1 MATVAQ
7 TDFSGGMI
15 TRLSPE
21 RLPQNAYSFGKNIET
36 RDGTPRTRRGS
47 LRLYD
52 DIAGQTF
59 QGAGIFRSPS
69 RGDKVETML
78 VAQGQKVYRMIPPLD
93 RVEMTLPGTLT
104 EVPVR
109 FVQAIDKMYLF
120 HGEGQSVWEWDGEE
134 DNPWTVVAEPETG
147 KNLVGTERVTYAY
160 GRFWMA
166 TARDTVEYSDI
177 LSTSVP
183 LSQGFNVNHGEGE
196 SVNAIFQI
204 GNGQLILAKDRSL
217 YQINGANAFTD
228 TSQLTA
234 DDALSRTIGVFAQD
248 TVVQPG
254 ADTIFLSRDGLY
266 SLSVNNENNLRLT
279 DIAISDPI
287 ADRFARI
294 NWEKAHLAQG
304 IWFDNYYLL
313 AVPVGGGQTNTT
325 ILVYDFLTK
334 AWVSEWELYVGDP
347 DAEEEA
353 DRELPTTAFAVSRFI
368 VSTRLGVN
376 RLYAINELGGVME
389 LLKDNLKDNYSSP
402 DHYVDFAGST
412 SGSHYHLEES
422 EINGGGFPSLSSGY
436 LIVDFSVP
444 VSAKDTVQRVF
455 EVKSTD
461 NDCLAL
467 GMNASNQI
475 EAQLDVDGVTKWK
488 IATTGLNFAD
498 GLFHKVTLYQ
508 DGSTDEGAKA
518 EILIDGELVQQ
529 SEITDVASEL
539 WTSSITNGAA
549 IVGAKVGSSVFLGRV
564 RGFEWLGPNGRA
576 DSTKQIFPF
585 NDKDVLKTDNGGGY
599 TIGRTVSDVLS
610 SNNVWDFITG
620 PPAATTWGG
629 ASPAPAN
636 IEATFI
642 SRGYGAASI
651 IADGSNP
658 KVEYTVAHANPKLT
672 SSLVGSKPF
681 SSQTLITEQTYD
693 KTKYEVNNKSD
704 WASTNAGADH
714 DTFGRE
720 DYPPIELGPSDSFA
734 LRGTAGGLEPEEV
747 TMGIETRHTH
757 TVTGNIHSPWIRL
770 KLENTQGRF
779 DLIDVVL
786 TTKEQPIFTGRGL

>member
-1 MATVAQ
+1 MASVSQ

-52 DIAGQTF
+52 DIAGQSF
-59 QGAGIFRSPS
+59 QGAGIFRSPA

-104 EVPVR
+104 EGTVR

-120 HGEGQSVWEWDGEE
+120 HGEGQSVWQWGGEE

-279 DIAISDPI
+279 DVAISDPI

-334 AWVSEWELYVGDP
+334 AWVSEWELYTG
-347 DAEEEA
+347 DAEEA
-353 DRELPTTAFAVSRFI
+353 PTTAFAVSRFI

-402 DHYVDFAGST
+402 NHYVDFSSDDDT
-412 SGSHYHLEES
+412 SLVRTHTSAPYPNNGLNSIIRLSFRMVDPTPTPVLLYRLGDNFDAKNLMVWVYLSGDDTFIRATYYGASHSVYWETYIAPSHHGLDIWDGKWHELLLRYVAEP
-422 EINGGGFPSLSSGY
+422 NRLGGGDDGCEITLDANYELLQLWNIQVDTELWLDSIPSGVDEKVGY
-436 LIVDFSVP
+436 DP
-444 VSAKDTVQRVF
+444 
-455 EVKSTD
+455 STP
-461 NDCLAL
+461 A
-467 GMNASNQI
+467 G
-475 EAQLDVDGVTKWK
+475 
-488 IATTGLNFAD
+488 
-498 GLFHKVTLYQ
+498 
-508 DGSTDEGAKA
+508 
-518 EILIDGELVQQ
+518 IDGFSGHMRRL
-529 SEITDVASEL
+529 EI
-539 WTSSITNGAA
+539 
-549 IVGAKVGSSVFLGRV
+549 
-564 RGFEWLGPNGRA
+564 LGPNDRNKYLVDGETANPR
-576 DSTKQIFPF
+576 TIFTM
-585 NDKDVLKTDNGGGY
+585 NEGTGTNVYDVFSPTNPLAFG
-599 TIGRTVSDVLS
+599 
-610 SNNVWDFITG
+610 
-620 PPAATTWGG
+620 ATAPTWG
-629 ASPAPAN
+629 AARPAPAN

-672 SSLVGSKPF
+672 SSLIGSKPF
-681 SSQTLITEQTYD
+681 NSQPLITEQTYD

-704 WASTNAGADH
+704 WVATNAGADH

-720 DYPPIELGPSDSFA
+720 DYPPIELGSSDSFA
-734 LRGTAGGLEPEEV
+734 IAQNEEV

-757 TVTGNIHSPWIRL
+757 TVTGNIHSPWVRL
-770 KLENTQGRF
+770 KIENTQGRF
-779 DLIDVVL
+779 DLIDVIL
-786 TTKEQPIFTGRGL
+786 TTEEQPIHTGRGL

>member
-1 MATVAQ
+1 MASVSQ

-59 QGAGIFRSPS
+59 QGAGIFRSPA

-93 RVEMTLPGTLT
+93 RVEMTLPGILS
-104 EVPVR
+104 EGPVR

-120 HGEGQSVWEWDGEE
+120 HGEGQDVWQWDGEE

-204 GNGQLILAKDRSL
+204 GNGHLILAKDRSI
-217 YQINGANAFTD
+217 YVINGANAFTD

-266 SLSVNNENNLRLT
+266 SLSVNKENNLRLT

-334 AWVSEWELYVGDP
+334 AWVSEWELYVGD
-347 DAEEEA
+347 AEET
-353 DRELPTTAFAVSRFI
+353 PTTAFAVSRFI

-402 DHYVDFAGST
+402 NHYVDFAGST
-412 SGSHYHLEES
+412 TDSQKCLGRTPTSTPYSSLATGYVIVEFKNPTTTVSSVTMYQIDNDPDVGTRDYFSIQIISGNIKVELK
-422 EINGGGFPSLSSGY
+422 GADVVKWSLSTSGENY
-436 LIVDFSVP
+436 SDDIWRILSVYQHGTDDPAIFVDGKKPTQDFSVSTTNTAWLSTISSDGAEAFGYTGP
-444 VSAKDTVQRVF
+444 FIGAIRRF
-455 EVKSTD
+455 EV
-461 NDCLAL
+461 
-467 GMNASNQI
+467 
-475 EAQLDVDGVTKWK
+475 
-488 IATTGLNFAD
+488 
-498 GLFHKVTLYQ
+498 
-508 DGSTDEGAKA
+508 
-518 EILIDGELVQQ
+518 
-529 SEITDVASEL
+529 
-539 WTSSITNGAA
+539 
-549 IVGAKVGSSVFLGRV
+549 
-564 RGFEWLGPNGRA
+564 LGPNSRA
-576 DSTKQIFPF
+576 DSYKDIFNF
-585 NDKDVLKTDNGGGY
+585 YEGGANPTSIADIHDATNQFALNY
-599 TIGRTVSDVLS
+599 TSAESEYDSKNWNSDGVPS
-610 SNNVWDFITG
+610 VT
-620 PPAATTWGG
+620 ATWGG

-672 SSLVGSKPF
+672 SSLIGSKPF
-681 SSQTLITEQTYD
+681 NSQPLITEQTYD

-720 DYPPIELGPSDSFA
+720 DYPPIELGSSDSFA
-734 LRGTAGGLEPEEV
+734 IAQNEEV

-757 TVTGNIHSPWIRL
+757 TVTGNIHSPWVRL
-770 KLENTQGRF
+770 KIENTQGRF
-779 DLIDVVL
+779 DLIDVIL
-786 TTKEQPIFTGRGL
+786 TTEEQPIHTGRGL

>member
-1 MATVAQ
+1 MPSVQ
-7 TDFSGGMI
+7 QVDFSGGMI

-21 RLPQNAYSFGKNIET
+21 RLPENAYSFGKNIEV

-47 LRLYD
+47 IRLYD
-52 DIAGQTF
+52 DIAGESF
-59 QGAGIFRSPS
+59 QGAGIFRSPF
-69 RGDKVETML
+69 RADKVETML
-78 VAQGQKVYRMIPPLD
+78 VAQGGKVYRITPPLD
-93 RVEMTLPGTLT
+93 RIEMTLPGTLS
-104 EVPVR
+104 EGRVR
-109 FVQAIDKMYLF
+109 FVQAIEKIYLF
-120 HGEGQSVWEWDGEE
+120 QGEGRDVWEWDGEE
-134 DNPWTVVAEPETG
+134 DNPWIVVPEPTDGG
-147 KNLVGTERVTYAY
+147 KSLVGTDRVTYAY

-166 TARDTVEYSDI
+166 TGRDTVEFSDL

-196 SVNAIFQI
+196 TINAIFQI
-204 GNGQLILAKDRSL
+204 GNGGLILAKDRSM
-217 YQINGANAFTD
+217 YIIGGANYFTD
-228 TSQLTA
+228 ASQLSA
-234 DDALSRTIGVFAQD
+234 SDALSRDIGVFAQD
-248 TVVQPG
+248 TVIQPG
-254 ADTIFLSRDGLY
+254 GDTWYLSRDGVY
-266 SLSVNNENNLRLT
+266 SLSVNREKNTHLVDIPISNL
-279 DIAISDPI
+279 ISDRL
-287 ADRFARI
+287 DRI

-304 IWFDNYYLL
+304 VWFDNYYLL

-325 ILVYDFLTK
+325 ILVYDLLIR
-334 AWVSEWELYVGDP
+334 AWVSEWELYTGDA
-347 DAEEEA
+347 DEA
-353 DRELPTTAFAVSRFI
+353 PTTAFAVSRFI

-402 DHYVDFAGST
+402 NHYVDFTGST
-412 SGSHYHLEES
+412 SGSHYHLKES

-508 DGSTDEGAKA
+508 DGSTDEGDKA

-529 SEITDVASEL
+529 STITDVASEL
-539 WTSSITNGAA
+539 WTGSITNGAA

-564 RGFEWLGPNGRA
+564 RRFEWLGPNGRA

-610 SNNVWDFITG
+610 SNNVWNFITG

-642 SRGYGAASI
+642 SRGYGADSI
-651 IADGSNP
+651 FVDGSNP
-658 KVEYTVAHANPKLT
+658 KVEYTVAHASPKLT

-681 SSQTLITEQTYD
+681 SSQTLIAEQTYD

-734 LRGTAGGLEPEEV
+734 IAQNEEV

-786 TTKEQPIFTGRGL
+786 TTEEQPIFTGRGL